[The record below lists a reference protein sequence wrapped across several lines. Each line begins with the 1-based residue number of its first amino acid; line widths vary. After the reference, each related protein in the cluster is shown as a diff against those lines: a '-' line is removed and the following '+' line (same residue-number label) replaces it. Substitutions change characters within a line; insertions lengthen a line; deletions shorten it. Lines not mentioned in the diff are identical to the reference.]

1 MEVVKWMKVQAERV
15 GAAVCIA
22 LGAVSLLLGWL
33 GVSDKIY
40 PGEQIPYIASG
51 GLLGVCLVGIGAVLW
66 LSADLRDEWRKLD
79 RIEELMQSAD
89 LVRAVEDHELAA
101 GLDADALEHHRAER
115 GQRRTCRNR

>member
-1 MEVVKWMKVQAERV
+1 MELVKWTKVQAERV
-15 GAAVCIA
+15 GAAVCVA

-79 RIEELMQSAD
+79 RIEELMQ
-89 LVRAVEDHELAA
+89 A
-101 GLDADALEHHRAER
+101 GLYTTEHVPPPAVSSAANGAPAAIGDLKAGARP
-115 GQRRTCRNR
+115 